1 MATII
6 EINDTTEK
14 GKSLLNFLKQ
24 FKGESF
30 IHFNEPNEET
40 IEAINEV
47 KKGMVTK
54 CKSVDDLINKL
65 NK

>member
-1 MATII
+1 
-6 EINDTTEK
+6 
-14 GKSLLNFLKQ
+14 LNFLKQ

-54 CKSVDDLINKL
+54 CKNVADLINKL